1 MVYINGSSSTMWRF
15 IPSYS
20 LQSGTTHSLQGIPLF
35 KKKIMKLLEHF
46 QDKIGMLK
54 KEIYSS
60 SEGQLEQVF
69 WMTYLSLQ
77 RNYSI

>member
-1 MVYINGSSSTMWRF
+1 
-15 IPSYS
+15 
-20 LQSGTTHSLQGIPLF
+20 
-35 KKKIMKLLEHF
+35 MKLLEHF

-54 KEIYSS
+54 KEIYST
-60 SEGQLEQVF
+60 SEGQVEQVF

>member
-1 MVYINGSSSTMWRF
+1 MVPHQQCGGLSL
-15 IPSYS
+15 PSPCRVAQLIACKEYNY
-20 LQSGTTHSLQGIPLF
+20 L
-35 KKKIMKLLEHF
+35 KKIMKLLEHF

-54 KEIYSS
+54 KELYST
-60 SEGQLEQVF
+60 SEGQLKQVF